1 VSHAVIRFAPI
12 VLAIAA
18 LLLFGCAASDPAS
31 EPRAHA
37 KTADAP
43 SEPIE
48 VLEVPPGTAR
58 PDEDGA
64 EGQGESE
71 SSEAAPA
78 TGDEASAETT
88 DAEAETGE
96 EPGSSDA
103 EGEPE
108 KAPQRPG
115 RIVLDTVYDD
125 QRVGQDQSSL
135 IEAELGLV
143 EDEAL
148 NRYVTSVAKR
158 LLRHA
163 TDRPF
168 DYEFKIVDQSVPNA
182 FALPGGKIY
191 VSRGLLA
198 LAISEDEL
206 AGVIGHEITHA
217 TERHASARM
226 DYSRRINP
234 FTIGFLRAAAI
245 AEYGRNQEHDA
256 DRGGQLLAQKAGY
269 DPMAIGHF
277 LRRLDSAERYEV
289 GWARLPSYLATHP
302 TSPQRAAQIS
312 DRASGLDWTPVPPIA
327 DEHPDGFFGMI
338 DGLVIGDDP
347 AGGLFVDDER
357 FVHPDLGFSIRFPE
371 GWDTMNTPQAVRA
384 LSPGRDAMAEL
395 GVIGD
400 ESQELD
406 EAVDAFLEREFEG
419 LRVRV
424 LDRRE
429 IRQGDEPGLRIEGRA
444 TNAYGGLSFQMTFLR
459 HEGLI
464 YRLSMLTQGTSRDRY
479 RGRARAFARSFRPL
493 DEEGKHSLRVTRLRI
508 ARAQENET
516 LQALCERTRNELEVV
531 FTGVLNG
538 RFADSELSRRE
549 PIKIGIAE
557 PYIPRAEREAEAGG
571 PDGEPSEKPVG
582 PPPGENGAPPP
593 GEYDASSEPVIEHE
607 GGG

>member
-1 VSHAVIRFAPI
+1 MIRFDLIAP
-12 VLAIAA
+12 AIAA
-18 LLLFGCAASDPAS
+18 LLLFGCAVSDPTPRMRSNAAASDASS
-31 EPRAHA
+31 EPV
-37 KTADAP
+37 
-43 SEPIE
+43 E

-58 PDEDGA
+58 PDGDGDGSGDDDSDSATATAGEETAEPTDSDED
-64 EGQGESE
+64 
-71 SSEAAPA
+71 P
-78 TGDEASAETT
+78 
-88 DAEAETGE
+88 GE
-96 EPGSSDA
+96 EPESKEE
-103 EGEPE
+103 EGKADEPE
-108 KAPQRPG
+108 KPQQRPG

-125 QRVGQDQSSL
+125 QRVGRDQSSL

-143 EDEAL
+143 QDEAL

-198 LAISEDEL
+198 LAVSEDEL

-312 DRASGLDWTPVPPIA
+312 DRASGLDWTPSRPVA

-371 GWDTMNTPQAVRA
+371 GWTTMNTPQAVRA

-400 ESQELD
+400 ESQALD

-459 HEGLI
+459 HQGLI
-464 YRLSMLTQGTSRDRY
+464 YRLSMLTQGASRDRY

-508 ARAQENET
+508 ARAQEDET
-516 LQALCERTRNELEVV
+516 LQALCQRTRNELEVV

-538 RFADSELSRRE
+538 RFADSQLSRRE

-557 PYIPRAEREAEAGG
+557 PYIPRAEREAESGG
-571 PDGEPSEKPVG
+571 PDGDAPTEPDG
-582 PPPGENGAPPP
+582 PPTEEPGAPPAGGHDP
-593 GEYDASSEPVIEHE
+593 SSVPVIESDE
-607 GGG
+607 TR